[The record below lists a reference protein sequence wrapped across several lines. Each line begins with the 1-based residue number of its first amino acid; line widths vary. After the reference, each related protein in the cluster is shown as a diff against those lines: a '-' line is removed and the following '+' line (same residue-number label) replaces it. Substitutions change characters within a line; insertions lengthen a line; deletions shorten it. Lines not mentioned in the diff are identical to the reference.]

1 MNTPELELPKHLYT
15 DTADPDATATM
26 DTIVP
31 DKLIAWSEDGYGD
44 AIDRWCKQICDRK
57 IEAIEA
63 WEDNRILQLEDEW
76 ISLEHDGD
84 DDEYDEDQDEGE
96 GHYHLACD
104 AVNRDAVVKRDG
116 ARERMAEHKTAI
128 EELVQQ
134 SREFIAAHQPP
145 PQEDHWVGYLLAIAA
160 VAAVAY
166 VLFT

>member
-1 MNTPELELPKHLYT
+1 MNTSELELPKHLYT
-15 DTADPDATATM
+15 ETADPDGPATM

-31 DKLIAWSEDGYGD
+31 DKLIAWSEDSVGD
-44 AIDRWCKQICDRK
+44 AIDRWCKQICNRK
-57 IEAIEA
+57 IEVIDA

-84 DDEYDEDQDEGE
+84 DDEYDDDQDEDE
-96 GHYHLACD
+96 RHYHLACD
-104 AVNRDAVVKRDG
+104 AVNSNAAVKRDV

-134 SREFIAAHQPP
+134 SREFITAHQPP

-166 VLFT
+166 VLIT